1 MSIKGVYELRWTK
14 LEVMAREIDI
24 VVNLGEEKLNIPSPK
39 TQCCRKISFEAYI
52 YYLVYSMIPFKDR
65 KERKIIREKQNVT
78 KSTNV
83 TKVL

>member
-52 YYLVYSMIPFKDR
+52 Y
-65 KERKIIREKQNVT
+65 II
-78 KSTNV
+78 
-83 TKVL
+83 